1 MKKFEAHILVVD
13 DSSPDG
19 TGDFVKKHILYEKSV
34 FLISRPGKMGLGS
47 AYCDGFN
54 WALSRDYNKI
64 IQIDADF
71 SHNPKYLSN
80 MLETSSNYDLVIG
93 SRYTSGVSVVNWPIR
108 RLLLSYFANLYARL
122 ITGMHVKDATG
133 AVSYTHLTL
142 PTNREV

>member
-1 MKKFEAHILVVD
+1 MNNFLAHILVVD

-19 TGDFVKKHILYEKSV
+19 TGDFVKKHILYEKSI

-93 SRYTSGVSVVNWPIR
+93 SRYINGCLLYTSPSPR
-108 RLLLSYFANLYARL
+108 DS
-122 ITGMHVKDATG
+122 
-133 AVSYTHLTL
+133 
-142 PTNREV
+142 

>member
-1 MKKFEAHILVVD
+1 
-13 DSSPDG
+13 
-19 TGDFVKKHILYEKSV
+19 
-34 FLISRPGKMGLGS
+34 MGLGS

-93 SRYTSGVSVVNWPIR
+93 SRYINGVNVVNWPMN
-108 RLLLSYFANLYARL
+108 RLILSYLANLYCRIILGIKIKDFTGDLNVL
-122 ITGMHVKDATG
+122 IEKYLNQLILTMSNQKDIH
-133 AVSYTHLTL
+133 SKLKL
-142 PTNREV
+142 I